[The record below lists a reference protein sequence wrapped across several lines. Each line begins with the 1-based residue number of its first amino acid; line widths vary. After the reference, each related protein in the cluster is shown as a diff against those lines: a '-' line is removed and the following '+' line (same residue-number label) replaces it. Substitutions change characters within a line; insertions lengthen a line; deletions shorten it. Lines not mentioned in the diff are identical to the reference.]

1 MIGGIVR
8 ITFNYPFV
16 IDRYISPKQMLNYI
30 YPGNLDEIAE
40 SELPIYRYT
49 PGVPKWRILN
59 CHDMDSHL

>member
-8 ITFNYPFV
+8 ITFNYPFI
-16 IDRYISPKQMLNYI
+16 IDRYIPPKQMLSYI

-49 PGVPKWRILN
+49 PGALKWRILN

>member
-16 IDRYISPKQMLNYI
+16 IDRYISPKQMLSYI

-40 SELPIYRYT
+40 SELPVYIYARR
-49 PGVPKWRILN
+49 PKVAYPKL
-59 CHDMDSHL
+59 S

>member
-8 ITFNYPFV
+8 ITFNYPFI
-16 IDRYISPKQMLNYI
+16 IDRYISSKQMLNYI

-49 PGVPKWRILN
+49 PGVLKWRVPN
-59 CHDMDSHL
+59 CRDTDLHL